1 MFKNNKIDTQHFE
14 HHVQGHVAFEK
25 FEGYK
30 KKKQKKTQFYFI
42 NELKP

>member
-1 MFKNNKIDTQHFE
+1 
-14 HHVQGHVAFEK
+14 VAFEK

-42 NELKP
+42 NELKPWVTHYALTVIRRIHIAI